1 MESFLVQQRARS
13 EGEKAK
19 PRKSVNGNAKMPS
32 ALGQEIPRDSGRLI
46 TRAQFEVDL
55 LAAAEAVAAVQ
66 MTGMMMRT
74 TTRGSYLGGKRVLR
88 IPRLRRRILRTFLPS
103 VSSSGG
109 TDTNFPEQDPG

>member
-19 PRKSVNGNAKMPS
+19 PRKSVNGSAKMPS

-55 LAAAEAVAAVQ
+55 LAAAAEVVAAVQ
-66 MTGMMMRT
+66 MMGMMMMT
-74 TTRGSYLGGKRVLR
+74 TTRGSY
-88 IPRLRRRILRTFLPS
+88 
-103 VSSSGG
+103 
-109 TDTNFPEQDPG
+109 